1 MLPSTT
7 TGFAMHSLS
16 GIRLRVLIASLMP
29 LISCLPSAA
38 HAQQAWYKDPPPR
51 VIEDRVR
58 VELGAAYGSIDT
70 LVRLD
75 PSLTVKGTSLSGEKD
90 LGLAETRVIPMPEL
104 TFLPGRHH
112 LIRLSAMTIRRHA
125 DHTLNRTIL
134 FDNNAYFVNEKVESE
149 LNLSMLGITYGY
161 RFIRAQRAELTGL
174 FGIEIS
180 QIEANVIV
188 RTRLNRAAESGVA
201 PLPMA
206 GLEGRFDIS
215 SRWSLEGRVQYLSA
229 NISDVSGTI
238 HDWRLDTTWRM
249 NPHFKIGLGYRDLDI
264 DVDSKDAGTP
274 GHFTYKQKGPELF
287 MRASL

>member
-7 TGFAMHSLS
+7 TGFAMHSIS
-16 GIRLRVLIASLMP
+16 GIRLRVLLASLVP
-29 LISCLPSAA
+29 VISCLPSAA
-38 HAQQAWYKDPPPR
+38 HAQQAWYKDPPER
-51 VIEDRVR
+51 VIE
-58 VELGAAYGSIDT
+58 
-70 LVRLD
+70 
-75 PSLTVKGTSLSGEKD
+75 D

-180 QIEANVIV
+180 QIEANVVV